1 MRGKRTTE
9 GQKTGKKAGFHST
22 ALTSAARDPL
32 NTAVSAL
39 CKSDN
44 FTEQTRS
51 TACTLADQDHS
62 PVKTRGKIGELTTF
76 ADLSGNLDL
85 GAGSATQ
92 QLSRELGE
100 ASGSHRSQRSNAE
113 LALAS
118 GLAHPQEDRTTLILG
133 LESNQED
140 LAGALKLRVSDAQ
153 SATCDVGSKE

>member
-1 MRGKRTTE
+1 MRGKRTAE

-22 ALTSAARDPL
+22 ALTGAARDPL

-39 CKSDN
+39 CQSDN
-44 FTEQTRS
+44 FTEQTRRS
-51 TACTLADQDHS
+51 ACALANQDYS
-62 PVKTRGKIGELTTF
+62 PVKTRGEISELTTLT
-76 ADLSGNLDL
+76 DLSGNLDL
-85 GAGSATQ
+85 GSGSATE
-92 QLSRELGE
+92 QLSRKLGE

-133 LESNQED
+133 FESNQED
-140 LAGALKLRVSDAQ
+140 LAGVLKLRVGDAQ